1 MRRDANRLLE
11 STAEMVR
18 AQIDEL
24 CQRSERYGLRQVLF
38 DVSRNDTLLP
48 RSKPAPRQPPRAPRI
63 ATSAKEFARNH
74 DCKRFTIAL
83 VLGAILDGSGQLDR
97 GLPQHGIFEEQ
108 QGRKTHSARPAVG
121 IDHLGGIEIEAD
133 DPTANTGALP
143 LTIFVTSGHEREL
156 ASERA

>member
-48 RSKPAPRQPPRAPRI
+48 RSKTAPRQPPRAPRI
-63 ATSAKEFARNH
+63 ATSAKELARNH

-97 GLPQHGIFEEQ
+97 GLPQHGIFRRTAGAQDTQRRTGCRHRSASWRDRNRSIWPDCEH
-108 QGRKTHSARPAVG
+108 GGAATHDIR
-121 IDHLGGIEIEAD
+121 DQR
-133 DPTANTGALP
+133 
-143 LTIFVTSGHEREL
+143 ERT
-156 ASERA
+156 